1 MPIVQI
7 SFIEGRDPESVRRCV
22 KAVARAVH
30 ETLGAPLETIRVFA
44 SGVPAA
50 QWAVGD
56 RTRDEIDAE
65 KKAAAQAAGSSQA
78 APPSGS

>member
-7 SFIEGRDPESVRRCV
+7 SLITGRDETTVKRCL

-30 ETLGAPLETIRVFA
+30 ETLGAPLETIRVIAYQLPA
-44 SGVPAA
+44 S

-56 RTRDEIDAE
+56 QTRDEIDAA
-65 KKAAAQAAGSSQA
+65 KAASNPVPGKED
-78 APPSGS
+78 